1 MPSVT
6 RKVLVGRE
14 KFITYF
20 DGQTPIGYICKP
32 YLAVNYGFVKTL
44 TGAEQRLFD
53 QMVAKAKKRDG
64 IQKVVYL
71 WGTLEL
77 SDYKSHPL
85 RMVQELSDIEPT
97 MAMALRRIIRKEAI
111 VSDLHFGILDS
122 FTSKVT
128 YPTPVFNSVV
138 GYSGP
143 KQDESTLS
151 FFQSKLSTFEGHEY
165 LGFQKVD
172 YRVNGDFNAVTM
184 DAAQELVRIPSN
196 TPSYLEDGLSKL
208 DESKNDRPLEG
219 KILHLN
225 R

>member
-20 DGQTPIGYICKP
+20 DGQTPIGYVCKP
-32 YLAVNYGFVKTL
+32 YLAVNYGFVESL

-97 MAMALRRIIRKEAI
+97 MVTALRRIIRKEAV

-128 YPTPVFNSVV
+128 YPTPVFNNVM
-138 GYSGP
+138 GYGGP
-143 KQDESTLS
+143 QDDVTTLS
-151 FFQSKLSTFEGHEY
+151 FYQSKLSTFEGREY

-172 YRVNGDFNAVTM
+172 YQVNGNPNATTI
-184 DAAQELVRIPSN
+184 DYPNELVRIPSALS
-196 TPSYLEDGLSKL
+196 SYLEDDLSKL
-208 DESKNDRPLEG
+208 DEPKNERPLEG